1 MIFEDL
7 MLIEIRKSQKNIV
20 WFHLN
25 EVLRVVKTI
34 EKESRMVVAR
44 GYREGKVGSYCLM
57 GQRVMEK
64 DDGNDCTV
72 IVSWMYVIGHPK
84 RVNMVKFMLCRLK
97 NDLSFL

>member
-1 MIFEDL
+1 MKFEDL

-44 GYREGKVGSYCLM
+44 GSGVG
-57 GQRVMEK
+57 
-64 DDGNDCTV
+64 
-72 IVSWMYVIGHPK
+72 
-84 RVNMVKFMLCRLK
+84 
-97 NDLSFL
+97 